1 MAMCVW
7 RLEIEYVS
15 LVVAAA
21 LQIADIPI
29 PIPVT
34 FTVAVAVTVIRPD
47 KITRQSTH
55 STPLLY
61 LRVVYFNTFNSDIHP
76 LHHWNSEVPYS
87 IINSFHQY

>member
-34 FTVAVAVTVIRPD
+34 FTVAVAVTGIRPD

-55 STPLLY
+55 STPL
-61 LRVVYFNTFNSDIHP
+61 P
-76 LHHWNSEVPYS
+76 
-87 IINSFHQY
+87 